1 MNHDAFVGFL
11 FCLHMNSDTTTSA
24 LQDRVRLLCIQT
36 FFKNADGNPVSL
48 MGAGVLSA
56 MIMYGIGAPKMQ
68 LLLIRP
74 DEV

>member
-1 MNHDAFVGFL
+1 MQWL
-11 FCLHMNSDTTTSA
+11 IMSSETTIPT
-24 LQDRVRLLCIQT
+24 LQDRIRLLCIQT